1 MVTERRGRATQRAM
15 LQRWLLQVFLLCVF
29 LGASACGKSKPSDS
43 TEESILESTAPIA
56 SETVTTVKP
65 TETITEPATTVRPT
79 EPPTTAKP
87 TEPPTTAKP
96 TEPPTEPPTTAKPTE
111 PPTEPPTE
119 APTEPHT
126 WPDGTLRAYLKKYR
140 ETPLT
145 SYEADLHINKDG
157 LNRILSQFLSENALK
172 TILGFLD
179 DDSAGIHMSG
189 KLPDPAVSESN
200 RVISG
205 TVSMKIKRF
214 GISTNLEICKWEFRG
229 NRFASLDYSGLMRLL
244 SLAFLGEEKRD
255 AFLKDKFGD
264 AILPYLEAPYE
275 ISANL
280 GKDPFENTLAAAS
293 EVWERE
299 EYFLLEML
307 DKTRY
312 PARSFSNGELTVTL
326 NKDTLYLFI
335 ESIATWAQE
344 ADMYRLAEDR
354 IALDE
359 ALASDIA
366 EWKEFDGSELLSQ
379 LWGPYVQIEEK
390 QDVKKIGKEWA
401 AVLAEAK
408 NEVTSDS
415 KAAREAFTAFAAELG
430 LPDFE
435 IDFYGDRIELRGVT
449 GQGSLE
455 LTVRR

>member
-1 MVTERRGRATQRAM
+1 MVIERKSRATQRKM
-15 LQRWLLQVFLLCVF
+15 LQRWFLQVFLLCAF
-29 LGASACGKSKPSDS
+29 LCVSACGKSKPTDS
-43 TEESILESTAPIA
+43 SEVSVSESTAPIVT
-56 SETVTTVKP
+56 EPVTTVKT
-65 TETITEPATTVRPT
+65 TEAIAEPPTTVRPT

-96 TEPPTEPPTTAKPTE
+96 TEPPTEAPTTAKPTE
-111 PPTEPPTE
+111 PPTEPSTE
-119 APTEPHT
+119 APTEQQT
-126 WPDGTLRAYLKKYR
+126 WPDGSLRAYIKKYR

-145 SYEADLHINKDG
+145 TYEADLHINKDG
-157 LNRILSQFLSENALK
+157 LSSLLSQFLSESALK
-172 TILGFLD
+172 TVLGFLD

-189 KLPDPAVSESN
+189 KLPNPALSESN

-214 GISTNLEICKWEFRG
+214 GISTSLEICKWEFRG

-255 AFLKDKFGD
+255 TFLKDKFGD
-264 AILPYLEAPYE
+264 AILPYLETPYD
-275 ISANL
+275 ISADL
-280 GKDPFENTLAAAS
+280 GKDPFANTLATAS
-293 EVWERE
+293 EVWVRE

-312 PARSFSNGELTVTL
+312 PARSFSNGELTVAL
-326 NKDTLYLFI
+326 NKDTLYLFV

-366 EWKEFDGSELLSQ
+366 AWEEFDGSELLSQ
-379 LWGPYVQIEEK
+379 LWGPYVQTEEK
-390 QDVKKIGKEWA
+390 QDAKKIGKEWA

-435 IDFYGDRIELRGVT
+435 IEFYNDRIELRGVT